1 MIMQCGDTGGLVKS
15 DWGSSSAAGFKL
27 QQLRLL
33 ADDRDHHGDK
43 HRDHNHDG
51 DQYNDHVVNGYE

>member
-1 MIMQCGDTGGLVKS
+1 MTRGGLVKS

-51 DQYNDHVVNGYE
+51 DQYNDPHVVNGYE